1 MCKWMRKIGYDVE
14 FSIFRIQFVDFVNFV
29 MYVVI
34 VFRVK
39 CKELSEVLC
48 EVGVEG
54 MDQWIEGFMG
64 RFFCIL
70 VVEDVGRVFF
80 SYLCKLVFGVVDYIV
95 IVEMYFVLFLD
106 RQDLCGVNDLL
117 L

>member
-1 MCKWMRKIGYDVE
+1 
-14 FSIFRIQFVDFVNFV
+14 
-29 MYVVI
+29 
-34 VFRVK
+34 
-39 CKELSEVLC
+39 
-48 EVGVEG
+48 
-54 MDQWIEGFMG
+54 MG

-106 RQDLCGVNDLL
+106 R
-117 L
+117 